1 MRKKVIFN
9 DVVNILP
16 DTIEDNRGSF
26 TEIYNKKKMAEL
38 GIEDDFIQDNSSFSI
53 YSNTLRGIHFQINP
67 YAQSKLIKVD
77 KGKIF
82 DVFIDLRRNSSN
94 FETHS
99 SYVLTPKDGW
109 LYIPRG
115 YAHGFCTLESDTKVI
130 YKVDNYY
137 NKEFE
142 QGLKWDD
149 PFFDINWPID
159 KKKLIISDKDL
170 NLPFWDNIRDKIDF

>member
-26 TEIYNKKKMAEL
+26 TEIYNKKKMVEL

-159 KKKLIISDKDL
+159 KKK
-170 NLPFWDNIRDKIDF
+170 

>member
-1 MRKKVIFN
+1 MI
-9 DVVNILP
+9 
-16 DTIEDNRGSF
+16 
-26 TEIYNKKKMAEL
+26 EL

-115 YAHGFCTLESDTKVI
+115 YAHGFCTLESDTRVI